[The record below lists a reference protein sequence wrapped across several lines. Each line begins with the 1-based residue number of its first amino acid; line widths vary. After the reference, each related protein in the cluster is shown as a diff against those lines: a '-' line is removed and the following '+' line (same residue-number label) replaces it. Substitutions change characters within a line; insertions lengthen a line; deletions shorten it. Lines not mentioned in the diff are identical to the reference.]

1 MMSELI
7 KTQTP
12 TNKTSGRKV
21 LLILAVV
28 FLLPFTIAATLHLLS
43 LQPTAAA
50 FLRLLHLQP
59 SGHSYGNLI
68 QPPQALQFP
77 LLHDV
82 AGKEFTAQQW
92 LKKWSVVMVDGTGC
106 AAPCQAQVH
115 LLKQVHTSLNKD
127 IKRVQRV
134 LLVPTDIQGDTM
146 NELAKKYPDLII
158 LAGADAQTAKFAA
171 EFNVAGG
178 QIYLVDPLGN
188 LMMSYPEKI
197 DSKKLFSD
205 LKRLLK
211 NSWAG

>member
-1 MMSELI
+1 MSELI

-158 LAGADAQTAKFAA
+158 LAGADAQTTKFAA

-188 LMMSYPEKI
+188 LMMSYPEKT